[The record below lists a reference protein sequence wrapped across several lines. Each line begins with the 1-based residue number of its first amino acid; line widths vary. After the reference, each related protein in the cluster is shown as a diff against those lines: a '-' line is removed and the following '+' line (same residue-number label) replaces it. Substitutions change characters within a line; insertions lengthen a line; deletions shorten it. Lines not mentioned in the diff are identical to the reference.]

1 MHHSR
6 TTRRAL
12 WVIVVV
18 YAMLALWMSVHVPP
32 FEAPD
37 AYYHFAVIEHL
48 ARTGTLPPRE
58 NAQTHAWQ
66 QMAFHAPL
74 YYMSAAALISPLDT
88 SDFTHDYRVNPHA
101 ALGLPEN
108 DGNKNDIVSAA
119 DSQGG
124 TAWALRMVRAYSIF
138 LGAVTVIGVYGITR
152 VIAPQ
157 RPTLALMAALLTAF
171 NPQFVFIHT
180 APNNDTLVTALSSLT
195 LWLMVS
201 QVRRGVTLRGV
212 ALLSVLMAAAALS
225 KTSGLVLYPSV
236 AVGMAWVCWRDRVP
250 LPRVMLY
257 ALIGFA
263 AFGVIAGW
271 WYVWNWQT
279 LGDVTANAQVAAVMG
294 ARASP
299 PTWDE
304 LLFELGGV
312 VYSFWGVFGWFNI
325 TAPPLYYTLIMLML
339 GIAAAG
345 VVWGAWRERV
355 RLRRLGVVWGVVLLH
370 GMMFGAAWFSFHLQV
385 NAAQGRLFFPLLV
398 ILMPLM
404 AYGLSQWARLVPAIA
419 LTGLFLAALL
429 IPPLVIAP
437 EYRGEAP
444 LLAESFRPPPDA
456 HPFSFREPWQDRAC
470 LTLWT
475 RGAAWDGVS
484 PVTLELWWQPTCAL
498 SGYWSVFLHWV
509 DVTHETCVAGDTA
522 YVLAQVDTM
531 PQRGAL
537 PVPAMQIGSVYHDSI
552 TVTPPPN
559 LDTSRAW
566 HVQLGLYD
574 AGGTF
579 MRAFVQGVD
588 DTHIGQCAPETIQ
601 FRVW

>member
-1 MHHSR
+1 MHPSR
-6 TTRRAL
+6 TSRRAL
-12 WVIVVV
+12 SLLLTFYGV
-18 YAMLALWMSVHVPP
+18 LAFWMSVYVPP

-37 AYYHFAVIEHL
+37 AYFHFAVIEHI
-48 ARTGTLPPRE
+48 ARTDTLPPRD
-58 NAQTHAWQ
+58 NAAQHAWQ

-88 SDFTHDYRVNPHA
+88 RDFAHDYRVNPHA
-101 ALGLPEN
+101 ALGSPES
-108 DGNKNDIVSAA
+108 DGNKNDVVSAA
-119 DSQGG
+119 DPQGG
-124 TAWALRMVRAYSIF
+124 TAWALRIVRAYSVL
-138 LGAVTVIGVYGITR
+138 LGALTVISVYGITR

-157 RPTLALMAALLTAF
+157 RLTLALIAAMLTAF

-180 APNNDTLVTALSSLT
+180 TPSNDTLVTALSSLA

-201 QVRRGVTLRGV
+201 QVRHGVTVRGV
-212 ALLSVLMAAAALS
+212 ALLSVLMAAAALT
-225 KTSGLVLYPSV
+225 KTSGLALYPSV
-236 AVGMAWVCWRDRVP
+236 AAGLAWACWRDRVP
-250 LPRVMLY
+250 LRRVMLY

-279 LGDVTANAQVAAVMG
+279 LGDMTANAQVAAVTG
-294 ARASP
+294 ARATP
-299 PTWDE
+299 PTWAE
-304 LLFELGGV
+304 LLFELGGIL
-312 VYSFWGVFGWFNI
+312 YSFWGVFGWFNI
-325 TAPPLYYTLIMLML
+325 TAPPLYYTLILLMS

-345 VVWGAWRERV
+345 LAWGAWCERA
-355 RLRRLGVVWGVVLLH
+355 RLHRLGAMWGVLLLH
-370 GMMFGAAWFSFHLQV
+370 LALFCAAWFSFHLQV

-419 LTGLFLAALL
+419 LTSLFLSVLL

-444 LLAESFRPPPDA
+444 RLAESFRPPPDA
-456 HPFSFREPWQDRAC
+456 HAFIFREPWQHDAC

-475 RGAAWDGVS
+475 GGADWDGVS
-484 PVTLELWWQPTCAL
+484 PITVELWWQPTCAL
-498 SGYWSVFLHWV
+498 SGYWSVFLHFV
-509 DVTHETCVAGDTA
+509 DTTRETCLAGDTA
-522 YVLAQVDTM
+522 YVLAQADTM

-537 PVPAMQIGSVYHDSI
+537 PVPAMQIGHVYHDSI

-566 HVQLGLYD
+566 HIQLGLYD

-579 MRAFVQGVD
+579 MRAFVQGAD
-588 DTHIGQCAPETIQ
+588 DTHIGRCAPETVQ